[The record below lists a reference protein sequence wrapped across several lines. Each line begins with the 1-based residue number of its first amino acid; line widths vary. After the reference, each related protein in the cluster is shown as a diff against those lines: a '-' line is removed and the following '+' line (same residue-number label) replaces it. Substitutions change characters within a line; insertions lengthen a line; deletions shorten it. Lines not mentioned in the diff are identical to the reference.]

1 MPVRERIRRPIRRA
15 AALALVASLVLV
27 ACGDDEEAGPAG
39 RREITLG
46 FVGAKTGDNANLGIN
61 IRDGMKLAVDEENA
75 AGGDVTIRMQEF
87 DTAGDPAQ
95 AGTIKGQF
103 IGDRNIV
110 GIVGPAFSGETK
122 ALIPDLHQAGLVM
135 ISASATNKDL
145 PTVVPDQ
152 KVFHRAIGDDA
163 LQAQGIV
170 DYLATVERP
179 RSVVFVHDNSEY
191 GKGLTDDVR
200 RRAQARGLSAAGQTR
215 TLDPKA
221 QDFSSVV
228 TDVRTSG
235 ADLVFYGGYYAEAGR
250 FKKQLGDAGV
260 TAKFVSGDGSLDK
273 GFVEAAGAERAE
285 GARLTCPCNLALE
298 TSTGKLKQFFD
309 DYKAKI
315 GKEPGLYSAEGYDA
329 TKILIKGIKAGN
341 DTREKL
347 LAYVED
353 QVGTYEGISKTIEF
367 EPNGNLRSKTF
378 FVFQVKD
385 GKITPLQTLD
395 VAGEGTGTTQG
406 TGTTTRDGTT
416 TTTRPTTTTTA
427 RQTTTTTRPTTTT
440 TRPPTG

>member
-1 MPVRERIRRPIRRA
+1 MPVRERIQRPIRRSM
-15 AALALVASLVLV
+15 ALALVASLGLA
-27 ACGDDEEAGPAG
+27 ACGDGEEAAPGG
-39 RREITLG
+39 RQEITLG
-46 FVGAKTGDNANLGIN
+46 FVGAKTGDNANLGLN

-75 AGGDVTIRMQEF
+75 AGGNVTIRMREF

-103 IGDRNIV
+103 IGDRSVV

-145 PTVVPDQ
+145 PNVVPDQ
-152 KVFHRAIGDDA
+152 RVFHRVIGDDA
-163 LQAQGIV
+163 LQAQGIAQ
-170 DYLATVERP
+170 YLATVERP
-179 RSVVFVHDNSEY
+179 RSVVLVHDNTEY

-200 RRAQARGLSAAGQTR
+200 REAQARGVSVAGQTR

-228 TDVRTSG
+228 NDVRASG

-250 FKKQLGDAGV
+250 FKKQLADAGV
-260 TAKFVSGDGSLDK
+260 TAKFVSGDGSLDR
-273 GFVEAAGAERAE
+273 GFVEAAGADKAE

-298 TSTGKLKQFFD
+298 TSTGRLKEFYD
-309 DYKAKI
+309 NYRSKI

-329 TKILIKGIKAGN
+329 AKILIKGIKEGH
-341 DTREKL
+341 DTREEL
-347 LAYVED
+347 LTYVED
-353 QVGTYEGISKTIEF
+353 HVGTYEGISKTIEF

-385 GKITPLQTLD
+385 GKIAPLQTLD
-395 VAGEGTGTTQG
+395 VGGQATA
-406 TGTTTRDGTT
+406 TTTTTSRAGAATT
-416 TTTRPTTTTTA
+416 TTSTTRPTTS
-427 RQTTTTTRPTTTT
+427 TTRATTSTTRATTPTTSM
-440 TRPPTG
+440 P